1 MGKVMFEKEK
11 YNLELKE
18 IVTDKFLKT
27 VSAYANYNEGQIVFG
42 VSDDGKVKGIENL
55 RKDILRIEH
64 MVNSTI
70 EPRPNFEIKVK
81 EISGKNIII
90 LSVYK
95 GKDTPYYYKGKSY
108 KRSDTLT
115 VEVDRIELNR
125 LAMEGVNLN
134 YEEKKSDKQD
144 LEFKVLESKLKKVI
158 GIDQL
163 NLDILRTLNLYTNE
177 GYFNIAAALLA
188 DENNY
193 NFSAIDIV
201 KFGKTINQ
209 ILYRKTITNKSI
221 LTLYDEAIKVF
232 EIYYQFEEIQGYER
246 ITKELIPKEAF
257 REAIANALVH
267 RQWDIMGNIQVSMYD
282 NVIEITSPGGL
293 PNGLTEEYYLYEH
306 VSLLRNPIIASVFF
320 RLKYIEQFGTGI
332 KRIMEQYQ
340 HSLSKPTFSIT
351 ENYIKLS
358 LPLYSDQKKN
368 LDSDE
373 FAIYQLL
380 KKNDGASREEIQ
392 ISTKFNKS
400 KVLRIL
406 NKLIAGGFVEKSGAG
421 SQVTYILK

>member
-1 MGKVMFEKEK
+1 M
-11 YNLELKE
+11 
-18 IVTDKFLKT
+18 
-27 VSAYANYNEGQIVFG
+27 
-42 VSDDGKVKGIENL
+42 
-55 RKDILRIEH
+55 
-64 MVNSTI
+64 
-70 EPRPNFEIKVK
+70 
-81 EISGKNIII
+81 
-90 LSVYK
+90 
-95 GKDTPYYYKGKSY
+95 
-108 KRSDTLT
+108 
-115 VEVDRIELNR
+115 
-125 LAMEGVNLN
+125 
-134 YEEKKSDKQD
+134 
-144 LEFKVLESKLKKVI
+144 
-158 GIDQL
+158 
-163 NLDILRTLNLYTNE
+163 
-177 GYFNIAAALLA
+177 
-188 DENNY
+188 
-193 NFSAIDIV
+193 
-201 KFGKTINQ
+201 
-209 ILYRKTITNKSI
+209 YRKTITNKSI

-282 NVIEITSPGGL
+282 DVIEITSPGGL

>member
-125 LAMEGVNLN
+125 LAME
-134 YEEKKSDKQD
+134 
-144 LEFKVLESKLKKVI
+144 
-158 GIDQL
+158 
-163 NLDILRTLNLYTNE
+163 
-177 GYFNIAAALLA
+177 
-188 DENNY
+188 
-193 NFSAIDIV
+193 
-201 KFGKTINQ
+201 
-209 ILYRKTITNKSI
+209 
-221 LTLYDEAIKVF
+221 
-232 EIYYQFEEIQGYER
+232 
-246 ITKELIPKEAF
+246 
-257 REAIANALVH
+257 
-267 RQWDIMGNIQVSMYD
+267 
-282 NVIEITSPGGL
+282 
-293 PNGLTEEYYLYEH
+293 
-306 VSLLRNPIIASVFF
+306 
-320 RLKYIEQFGTGI
+320 
-332 KRIMEQYQ
+332 
-340 HSLSKPTFSIT
+340 
-351 ENYIKLS
+351 
-358 LPLYSDQKKN
+358 
-368 LDSDE
+368 
-373 FAIYQLL
+373 
-380 KKNDGASREEIQ
+380 
-392 ISTKFNKS
+392 
-400 KVLRIL
+400 
-406 NKLIAGGFVEKSGAG
+406 
-421 SQVTYILK
+421 